1 MIFYLPVLGILL
13 LFTRACNKTD
23 IPQGNDESV
32 AVAFYSAI
40 SEVTRN
46 DPPLTRASGTDW
58 DADDHIGIYA
68 VPTGKTWQE
77 ASFINVDYVNSSGGA
92 EGIFQAADA
101 EKAVMLPG
109 NGSKLDFVAYYP
121 YSATVGKDFNVAVD
135 LTDQTVP
142 SRIDVLY
149 AKAEGKDK
157 TTPKIPLIFDHKLA
171 QLVLSFS
178 AADVV
183 LEGMKVTLNNI
194 TTNGWLDL
202 TDGVVRPGSDIGEIM
217 PVVKTDATANTATAT
232 AFLLPGQQMT
242 DITIAIA
249 LADGKKYEW
258 KPVEDNVLVGGYSHT
273 YTFTLTPGGVAS
285 EGSGTIRPL
294 ESGKGGNA
302 GKLEPLSFTVDKTT
316 VDLPASNATTTITL
330 TADAGQAWT
339 AVSDQPWLSLSPES
353 GSGTAVITL
362 TASENTDARRTAAVT
377 FTPAA
382 SSVLS
387 PVGVTVIQ
395 EYGEAEHV
403 VGPTLFPG
411 SDFEDWGAFTAGL
424 TAGLPLYATQ
434 STAEAYTG
442 TSSLHLNGRTPDNDE
457 CVFTAK
463 VPENF
468 TMPSKIVFFI
478 KGTAGKSLSI
488 ILHNTATLSY
498 DDYYNLKA
506 CTADTILSSG
516 GREVYDGIIDTG
528 GKWVKVTLD
537 ILNPAKIDSIVGNE
551 LISFKVGSGAPYNL
565 WIDDITVEN
574 E

>member
-1 MIFYLPVLGILL
+1 MIFYLPVLGMLL

-23 IPQGNDESV
+23 IPHGNDESV

-40 SEVTRN
+40 SEVTHN
-46 DPPLTRASGTDW
+46 DPSLTRASGTDW

-77 ASFINVDYVNSSGGA
+77 ASFINVDYVNSTGGA
-92 EGIFQAADA
+92 AGIFQAADA

-121 YSATVGKDFNVAVD
+121 YSAAAGKDFNVAVD
-135 LTDQTVP
+135 ITDQTVP

-183 LEGMKVTLNNI
+183 LEGMKVTLNNV
-194 TTNGWLDL
+194 TTNGWLNL

-217 PVVKTDATANTATAT
+217 PVVKTDATADTATAT

-273 YTFTLTPGGVAS
+273 YTFTLTSGGIAS

-302 GKLEPLSFTVDKTT
+302 GKLDPLSFTIDKTT
-316 VDLPASNATTTITL
+316 VNLPASNATTTITL
-330 TADAGQAWT
+330 TADVGQAWT
-339 AVSDQPWLSLSPES
+339 AVSDQPWLSLSAES

-362 TASENTDARRTAAVT
+362 TATENTDARRTAAVT

-382 SSVLS
+382 SSALS
-387 PVGVTVIQ
+387 PVEIAVIQ

-424 TAGLPLYATQ
+424 ATGLPSYATQ

-442 TSSLHLNGRTPDNDE
+442 ISSLHLNGTPVNNE
-457 CVFTAK
+457 FVFMAK

-468 TMPSKIVFFI
+468 VAPNKIVFFI
-478 KGTAGKSLSI
+478 KGTAEKSLSI
-488 ILHNTATLSY
+488 ILHTTTTSY
-498 DDYYNLKA
+498 DYYNLKA
-506 CTADTILSSG
+506 CTADTTLEKTG
-516 GREVYDGIIDTG
+516 AYEVYDGVIDTG

-537 ILNPAKIDSIVGNE
+537 ILRPDNIDSTAGNE
-551 LISFKVGSGAPYNL
+551 LISFKVGLGAPYDL

>member
-1 MIFYLPVLGILL
+1 MIFSLPVLGMMV
-13 LFTRACNKTD
+13 LFASACSKTD

-32 AVAFYSAI
+32 PVTFYSAI
-40 SEVTRN
+40 RRVSHN
-46 DPPLTRASGTDW
+46 DPPLSRASGTEW
-58 DADDHIGIYA
+58 DDDDHIGIYA
-68 VPTGKTWQE
+68 FPSGKPWQE
-77 ASFINVDYVNSSGGA
+77 AAFLNVDYVNSETGA
-92 EGIFQAADA
+92 EGLFKAAEA
-101 EKAVMLPG
+101 ENAIMLPG

-121 YSATVGKDFNVAVD
+121 YSATAITDFNVAVD
-135 LTDQTVP
+135 ITDQTDP

-149 AKAEGKDK
+149 AKAEGQDK
-157 TTPKIPLIFDHKLA
+157 TTPEIPLIFYHKLA

-178 AADVV
+178 SADVV
-183 LEGMKVTLNNI
+183 LEGMKVSLNDV

-202 TDGVVRPGSDIGEIM
+202 TDGVVKQGADIGEIT
-217 PVVKTDATANTATAT
+217 PVVTTDATGDTATAS
-232 AFLLPGQQMT
+232 AFLLPGQEMT
-242 DITIAIA
+242 DLTIAVT

-258 KPVEDNVLVGGYSHT
+258 RPSEENELVGGYSHT
-273 YTFTLTPGGVAS
+273 YTFTLTPGGIAS
-285 EGSGTIRPL
+285 GGSGTILPIKP
-294 ESGKGGNA
+294 GKGGDA
-302 GKLEPLSFTVDKTT
+302 GELDPLSFTVDKTT
-316 VDLPASNATTTITL
+316 IDLPASNATATMTL

-339 AVSDQPWLSLSPES
+339 AVSDQPWLSLSAES
-353 GSGTAVITL
+353 GSGAAVITL

-377 FTPAA
+377 FTPVA

-387 PVGVTVIQ
+387 PVRVTVIQ

-411 SDFEDWGAFTAGL
+411 SDFEDLGAFTAGL

-442 TSSLHLNGRTPDNDE
+442 TSSLHLNGTPVDNK

-468 TMPSKIVFFI
+468 VAPSKIVFFI
-478 KGTAGKSLSI
+478 KGTAEKSLSI
-488 ILHNTATLSY
+488 ILHTTATSPY
-498 DDYYNLKA
+498 DYYNLKA
-506 CTADTILSSG
+506 CTADTTLSSG
-516 GREVYDGIIDTG
+516 SYEVYDGVIDTG

-537 ILNPAKIDSIVGNE
+537 ILRPADIDSTAGNE
-551 LISFKVGSGAPYNL
+551 LISFKVGLGAAYHL

>member
-1 MIFYLPVLGILL
+1 MIFYLPVLGMLL
-13 LFTRACNKTD
+13 LFASACSKTD
-23 IPQGNDESV
+23 IPQGNDDSV

-40 SEVTRN
+40 SEVTHN

-77 ASFINVDYVNSSGGA
+77 ASFINVDYVNSTGGA

-121 YSATVGKDFNVAVD
+121 YSATARNDFNVAVD
-135 LTDQTVP
+135 ITDQTDP

-157 TTPKIPLIFDHKLA
+157 TTPEIPLIFDHKLA

-183 LEGMKVTLNNI
+183 LEGMKVTLNNV
-194 TTNGWLDL
+194 TTDGWLDL
-202 TDGVVRPGSDIGEIM
+202 TDGVVRPGTDIGEIT
-217 PVVKTDATANTATAT
+217 PVVTTDATANTATAT

-242 DITIAIA
+242 DVTIAIA

-258 KPVEDNVLVGGYSHT
+258 KPVEDNVLIGGYSHP
-273 YTFTLTPGGVAS
+273 YTFTLTPGGVTS
-285 EGSGTIRPL
+285 EGSGTIRPI
-294 ESGKGGNA
+294 EPGKGGDA
-302 GKLEPLSFTVDKTT
+302 GELEPLSFTVDKTT

-330 TADAGQAWT
+330 TADVGQAWT

-382 SSVLS
+382 SSALS
-387 PVGVTVIQ
+387 PVVVTVIQ
-395 EYGEAEHV
+395 AAREAEHV

-411 SDFEDWGAFTAGL
+411 SDFEDWGAFTARL
-424 TAGLPLYATQ
+424 ATDLPSYATQ

-442 TSSLHLNGRTPDNDE
+442 TSSLHLNGRTTPWPFATPCGRKNTKQPETPPRCGAHSRDAPSGTPSASRRRLPHPDKN
-457 CVFTAK
+457 CRLPSYIRPPPA
-463 VPENF
+463 VP
-468 TMPSKIVFFI
+468 
-478 KGTAGKSLSI
+478 
-488 ILHNTATLSY
+488 HH
-498 DDYYNLKA
+498 
-506 CTADTILSSG
+506 CSG
-516 GREVYDGIIDTG
+516 
-528 GKWVKVTLD
+528 
-537 ILNPAKIDSIVGNE
+537 
-551 LISFKVGSGAPYNL
+551 
-565 WIDDITVEN
+565 
-574 E
+574 